1 MYCFFGLIIN
11 PETRSSQECSW
22 LNTSPNIYATDY
34 TTINE
39 QQGRNINMHISGTSA
54 LQRGCAKKSLLH
66 TRVILSS
73 QMTSA
78 TLRWPLQGDE
88 QRHQSYP
95 SGFHF
100 VPPDI
105 RGSDASPARWC
116 VWISSRPVRVLRDL
130 RSLKATTGT
139 MSSSLVSTSCDVFV
153 PTGSLA
159 ASSMVPLCTG
169 CVFSFGWASFG
180 KAFAD
185 SDRCVKKELISLV
198 EDLLFDFRSIADACQ
213 WILDM
218 RHESPEAM
226 SFLET
231 EQRLHHIGWIC
242 SPGSPHDLLKP
253 LQKKKAFVKT
263 CVSSIRW
270 NLWY

>member
-1 MYCFFGLIIN
+1 M
-11 PETRSSQECSW
+11 SSKAGILTC
-22 LNTSPNIYATDY
+22 
-34 TTINE
+34 
-39 QQGRNINMHISGTSA
+39 TSA
-54 LQRGCAKKSLLH
+54 VPARCSGAVLRSLCF
-66 TRVILSS
+66 TAESS
-73 QMTSA
+73 WKV
-78 TLRWPLQGDE
+78 RWPLQCSDDLCKE
-88 QRHQSYP
+88 KNKDIKVIQAASI
-95 SGFHF
+95 HF
-100 VPPDI
+100 VPPEI
-105 RGSDASPARWC
+105 RGTDASPARWW

-198 EDLLFDFRSIADACQ
+198 EDLLFDFRSRADTCQ

-218 RHESPEAM
+218 RHESP
-226 SFLET
+226 
-231 EQRLHHIGWIC
+231 
-242 SPGSPHDLLKP
+242 
-253 LQKKKAFVKT
+253 
-263 CVSSIRW
+263 
-270 NLWY
+270 